1 MTHGKRYLQARDRV
15 DLEKEYPLDDAI
27 ATLKEL
33 PGPKFDETVE
43 LAVSTDLDPRQA
55 DQSIRGTISLPRG
68 TGKTM
73 RVICFCPEDEVEAVV
88 EAGAVE
94 AGGEEL
100 VEKVN
105 EGWMDFDV
113 AVAHPAM
120 MKFVGKLG
128 RLLGPQGL
136 MPSPKSG
143 TVTPDVAQAVSE
155 FAAGK
160 IEYRL
165 DANGNL
171 HIPVGKKSF
180 PAEDLK
186 ENIEAFVDQVRR
198 NRPTGARGGF
208 VRRITVC
215 ASMSPGIKVDL

>member
-1 MTHGKRYLQARDRV
+1 WL
-15 DLEKEYPLDDAI
+15 
-27 ATLKEL
+27 
-33 PGPKFDETVE
+33 
-43 LAVSTDLDPRQA
+43 
-55 DQSIRGTISLPRG
+55 
-68 TGKTM
+68 
-73 RVICFCPEDEVEAVV
+73 
-88 EAGAVE
+88 
-94 AGGEEL
+94 
-100 VEKVN
+100 
-105 EGWMDFDV
+105 DFDV

-143 TVTPDVAQAVSE
+143 TVTPDVAQAVGE

-180 PAEDLK
+180 PADDLK

-208 VRRITVC
+208 VQRITVC